1 MVAKQRK
8 GTGKTYALIARTLQE
23 GNLYAVLGV
32 ETTADYATL
41 NKAYKKLA
49 LKLHP
54 DKCHLENAGEA
65 FKAINSAYATLKDTD
80 KRSFYDANQLG
91 RGKRNERDDDDDSRR
106 QRRRGGVPEGF
117 ETGWGPD
124 GTYMPPCAD
133 GVNIFEDPQHTYKFS
148 YGKFVPTKRKD
159 NRSRQQKA
167 FDERL
172 HTARMAPGSHDYDG
186 SLQASA
192 SVMLAFCMNK
202 LWNLSVCG
210 LAGYTVYYATP
221 WLFHATVG
229 RMVPERILY
238 YSGPDPT
245 WIEFVLCLG
254 TWYLMFMWI
263 LSCMELLD
271 GFLIKSFGVDIGAI
285 LRELKIPDPPAEEQ
299 HRHPRRRR
307 RQVPKMRHWTN

>member
-1 MVAKQRK
+1 MVAKQNK
-8 GTGKTYALIARTLQE
+8 GKGKTHALIAQIIQE

-65 FKAINSAYATLKDTD
+65 FKAINTAYATLKDTE

-91 RGKRNERDDDDDSRR
+91 RGKRNDRADDDESRR

-117 ETGWGPD
+117 ETGWGPA

-133 GVNIFEDPQHTYKFS
+133 GVNIFKDRQHTFKFS
-148 YGKFVPTKRKD
+148 HGKFVPTKRKD

-172 HTARMAPGSHDYDG
+172 HTAQMAPGGYGYDG
-186 SLQASA
+186 SMQASA
-192 SVMLAFCMNK
+192 GIMLAFCMNK
-202 LWNLSVCG
+202 LWILSVCG
-210 LAGYTVYYATP
+210 LAGYTVYYPA
-221 WLFHATVG
+221 
-229 RMVPERILY
+229 RRIVPERILD

-245 WIEFVLCLG
+245 GVEFVLWLG
-254 TWYLMFMWI
+254 TWWIMSVMWI
-263 LSCMELLD
+263 LLVN
-271 GFLIKSFGVDIGAI
+271 FFGVDIGAI
-285 LRELKIPDPPAEEQ
+285 LRELEVPDLPAEDQ
-299 HRHPRRRR
+299 HRRRRRR
-307 RQVPKMRHWTN
+307 RQVPKMRDFTVYGTY